1 MNREEVKEKVRNRRI
16 KKALKCYRLRPLKNF
31 GMWLTGVLTSF
42 AIIIGGIFVGVK
54 IVPIKSYVGEETN
67 QYVSDKIANK
77 SILDALLDVKEYELT
92 DVPAAA
98 ELVLGLVDE
107 LGLGAY
113 IELDEEK
120 VKALQ
125 LTYDDPNKTFMSE
138 FQACIKVV
146 ATMDTVGLTEM
157 IGDLAKL
164 SAFSEWE
171 EVKDT
176 DISLDANGNIA
187 KDGEGNLLN
196 NPALYYY
203 VPENNGAVAP
213 FAMGEPDPAD
223 DASYKRAFDDEGNK
237 LYHDGA
243 TLHYAKLSAVTI
255 VEALDLIDE
264 SFGRLELN
272 EILNVGGADVKE
284 GDMLYD
290 LLADKTISDAGS
302 IGPDSIYIMT
312 LLGGEEDADIYKI
325 LSSALDGKPAG
336 DITVADLSS
345 EEFNVMSVELST
357 FLGEYNEENI
367 IHKILQQ
374 ATGVEYGKVTLEHL
388 SGDLNVD
395 NVPLTTILGEIDE
408 GDGEG
413 TNIYDILI
421 DAINDPEVTE
431 AKDITISHL
440 TGTLAFDNINIS
452 TVLGEYNDE
461 NVLQKV
467 LCDVTGKEYGDIKIS
482 SLSGEL
488 NLNDVSLTNV
498 LGEEDENNKDLYD
511 MLIKCVDSED
521 VTEAKDLKV
530 SHLSG
535 ELKFGKVGLV
545 TVLGEY
551 GSSNSQIYD
560 VLMQATG
567 EDDINDLTV
576 DSLSNSSFVMGN
588 ISLTTV
594 LDYED
599 NEDVFKIIW
608 QAVGNDTNDLTAQ
621 TAKTITIDSLS
632 GENFKVDRVNLS
644 SVITI
649 NSTDAIAKILDE
661 AFDVYDE
668 GGNLVTD
675 VSYDKVKVGQISG
688 LKVDNVRLT
697 SVLTNIDDKLESILC
712 DALEKDDINQVKVS
726 DLNGF
731 NIDEATLESAFP
743 TLDVKF
749 QDVLVSA
756 LNETKGYTAYD
767 QIKIG
772 DLQSISVDNAK
783 LETILPEINA
793 SFESILLDLTG
804 AEEYSDIK
812 ISQLSGIEVNDASL
826 TCVIEYNASNQ
837 SLYEILWEATNQ
849 TGELDEDSASNIK
862 ISSLGNGAFSIDN
875 VSLET
880 ALKLEDDSE
889 LAKILKEAFGKY
901 DEDGNFVSGI
911 KYEDLKVSHM
921 KEFKIDNVKLSTFMD
936 PTGNVI
942 MDKLIEKD
950 VTVASIGEEINKL
963 TLYEVYGEG
972 CFKAEEV
979 AGSPLYYEDAS
990 NHTYYLAD
998 YAPAEIKV
1006 EANKRWL
1013 CENDG
1018 IWLMFCFD
1026 SGEFITEGENKGR
1039 PASYKATTDTL
1050 KALQSHEDGGIASIS
1065 AKFENATIRQLIDAG
1080 IINDMHDGLYT
1091 MTLHEAIELLSA
1103 MSEAGLLSTT

>member
-213 FAMGEPDPAD
+213 FAMGEPDPVD

-272 EILNVGGADVKE
+272 EILNVGGANVKE
-284 GDMLYD
+284 GDMIYD

-302 IGPDSIYIMT
+302 IGPESIYIMT
-312 LLGGEEDADIYKI
+312 LLGGEEDADIYNI

-345 EEFNVMSVELST
+345 EEFNVMGVEIST
-357 FLGEYNEENI
+357 FLGEYNEDNI

-374 ATGVEYGKVTLEHL
+374 ATGVEYAKVTLEHL

-395 NVPLTTILGEIDE
+395 DVPLTTILGEIDE

-440 TGTLAFDNINIS
+440 TGTLAFDNISIS

-488 NLNDVSLTNV
+488 NLDNVSLTTV

-535 ELKFGKVGLV
+535 ELKFGNVGLV

-567 EDDINDLTV
+567 ETDVNKLTV
-576 DSLSNSSFVMGN
+576 DSLSNSSFKIGN
-588 ISLTTV
+588 ISLDTV

-599 NEDVFKIIW
+599 NKDVFKIIW
-608 QAVGNDTNDLTAQ
+608 QAVGNDINDLTAQ

-668 GGNLVTD
+668 DGNLVTN
-675 VSYDKVKVGQISG
+675 VSYDKVTVGQISG

-697 SVLTNIDDKLESILC
+697 TVLTDIDDKLESILC
-712 DALEKDDINQVKVS
+712 NALDKDDINQVKVS

-731 NIDEATLESAFP
+731 RIDKATLKSAFP
-743 TLDVKF
+743 TLDDKF

-756 LNETKGYTAYD
+756 LSEKGYTSYD

-772 DLQSISVDNAK
+772 DLQSFSVDNAK
-783 LETILPEINA
+783 LDTILPGINA

-804 AEEYSDIK
+804 ADKYSDIR
-812 ISQLSGIEVNDASL
+812 ISQLSDIEINAASL
-826 TCVIEYNASNQ
+826 TCVIEYNESNQ
-837 SLYEILWEATNQ
+837 SLYEILWEATKQ
-849 TGELDEDSASNIK
+849 TGELNADNASNIK
-862 ISSLGNGAFSIDN
+862 LSSLGNGAFSIDN
-875 VSLET
+875 VSLKT

-889 LAKILKEAFGKY
+889 LAKILKDAFGKY
-901 DEDGNFVSGI
+901 DGEGNFVSGI

-942 MDKLIEKD
+942 MDKLIAKD

-979 AGSPLYYEDAS
+979 AGSPVYYVDETT
-990 NHTYYLAD
+990 NTYYLAD
-998 YAPAEIKV
+998 YAPVEIKV
-1006 EANKRWL
+1006 DANKRWL

-1026 SGEFITEGENKGR
+1026 SGEFITDGENKGR

-1050 KALQSHEDGGIASIS
+1050 KALQSHEEGGIASIS

-1080 IINDMHDGLYT
+1080 IINAMNTDALYS
-1091 MTLHEAIELLSA
+1091 MTLHEAIEMLSA